1 MRRVGTG
8 RRRVAKLSGLAAPAG
23 GEPVAIPAPRSV
35 RTPRQPRCDQSGQR
49 DVAMAESIPKAKSA
63 YAFFQAAM
71 NKQMVGVPLGSHRR
85 RCRYRR
91 GASTFKFTR
100 RGRRTAARRN
110 AAVRKLNAGERMQEI
125 SARWKA
131 LADKSPYEAQ
141 AAADKRDDEASAA
154 RDAQVLA
161 EQEAKRKAREGGGR
175 GTKRAAAPVSEA
187 PKPKKERKPRV
198 LSEKQQAERSAKQS
212 ERSARESRMDAER
225 EALDG
230 RLADAAQARLKFLLS
245 QSDIFG
251 HFGAGATAAAAS
263 KKKET
268 QEVKSPVKTRRGRTL
283 EEDDLETKEE
293 EQKRPRDSRA
303 SPRTSRAARCG
314 PTSSRA

>member
-1 MRRVGTG
+1 
-8 RRRVAKLSGLAAPAG
+8 
-23 GEPVAIPAPRSV
+23 
-35 RTPRQPRCDQSGQR
+35 
-49 DVAMAESIPKAKSA
+49 
-63 YAFFQAAM
+63 
-71 NKQMVGVPLGSHRR
+71 
-85 RCRYRR
+85 
-91 GASTFKFTR
+91 
-100 RGRRTAARRN
+100 
-110 AAVRKLNAGERMQEI
+110 MQEI

-141 AAADKRDDEASAA
+141 AAADKQRFDEASAA

-251 HFGAGATAAAAS
+251 HFGAGATAAAS
-263 KKKET
+263 
-268 QEVKSPVKTRRGRTL
+268 
-283 EEDDLETKEE
+283 
-293 EQKRPRDSRA
+293 
-303 SPRTSRAARCG
+303 CG
-314 PTSSRA
+314 FDAEPMSSTV

>member
-1 MRRVGTG
+1 
-8 RRRVAKLSGLAAPAG
+8 
-23 GEPVAIPAPRSV
+23 
-35 RTPRQPRCDQSGQR
+35 
-49 DVAMAESIPKAKSA
+49 
-63 YAFFQAAM
+63 
-71 NKQMVGVPLGSHRR
+71 
-85 RCRYRR
+85 
-91 GASTFKFTR
+91 
-100 RGRRTAARRN
+100 
-110 AAVRKLNAGERMQEI
+110 MQEI

-131 LADKSPYEAQ
+131 LADKTPYEAQ
-141 AAADKRDDEASAA
+141 AAADKRRYDEASAA

-268 QEVKSPVKTRRGRTL
+268 QEVKSPVKRRARTL

-293 EQKRPRDSRA
+293 AEATTRLSRQPSNIKGGQMRPYQLEGLNWMIRLYDHGMNGILA
-303 SPRTSRAARCG
+303 DEMGLGKTL
-314 PTSSRA
+314 T